1 MIVKYD
7 KLPERLQMGLQMLEK
22 YQCITLGDAGVEVVA
37 AQGDEI
43 SIEKCASRI
52 AIVYDTE
59 PHFYMALARAI
70 GMKEG
75 VQKIEPKIK
84 NLGVMLDCSRNA
96 VAKPDTLKRFICLMT
111 LAGYTYFQLY
121 TEETYELPGEPYFGY
136 KRGRYTAEELKEVIA
151 FAEIFGMEVVPCI
164 QTLAHLKNLANWKPY
179 FDHMDINDIL
189 LVGDERTYDLIRKCL
204 KFCKETFNTKRIH
217 IGTDEAFHLGRGK
230 YVDQYGY
237 RSKHEIYVDHLK
249 RVFEICKEEG
259 MEPEFWADAFYDTDV
274 PKEEVQALFD
284 GTQTPIYWDYYKTDV
299 NFHREKMQ
307 TLKEYAGKVSYAG
320 GLWKWFGYA
329 PDNHFSDMVHD
340 TAFEAAMD
348 CGVSDILITIW
359 GDNGDEC
366 PLFAIIPSLWYAA
379 NQLYPCE
386 MDINLILEE
395 VTGYTD
401 EEWRTCDELN
411 YDFQQNGIRCNTPK
425 YALHNDFLIGLLDY
439 HILPNLGEIFGNM
452 IPNYQKLAE
461 KDSPYAY
468 IFRMYAALCQALTL
482 KSTYSLRLRAAYQ
495 AGDQGAMQE
504 LVEELKPIREDIAAF
519 YKVYRTL
526 WMTENKGYGFEVM
539 DVRIGGL
546 ISRIETVTEV
556 LNDYLAGK
564 TDKIYELEDDSIDY
578 WAGALPDE
586 DRYIPTHNFWGTLY
600 TVNHI

>member
-1 MIVKYD
+1 MIVNYS
-7 KLPERLQMGLQMLEK
+7 KLPETLQKGIEALQAYNCLIVGVTGIELVATQGNEILVEK
-22 YQCITLGDAGVEVVA
+22 SDAK
-37 AQGDEI
+37 I
-43 SIEKCASRI
+43 SIT
-52 AIVYDTE
+52 YDTE

-70 GMKEG
+70 GMKNG
-75 VQKIEPKIK
+75 AQKIEPKAK
-84 NLGVMLDCSRNA
+84 ELGLMLDCSRNA
-96 VAKPDTLKRFICLMT
+96 VAKPDTLKRLTCLLA
-111 LAGYTYFQLY
+111 LAGYTYLELY
-121 TEETYELPGEPYFGY
+121 TEDTYELPGEPYFGY
-136 KRGRYTAEELKEVIA
+136 KRGRYSAAELKEVIE
-151 FAEIFGMEVVPCI
+151 FAEIFGIEVVPCI
-164 QTLAHLKNLANWKPY
+164 QTLAHLKQLANWKVY

-189 LVGDERTYDLIRKCL
+189 LVGDERTYDLIRKCIR
-204 KFCKETFNTKRIH
+204 FCKENFHTKRVH

-230 YVDQYGY
+230 YTDTYGY
-237 RSKHEIYVDHLK
+237 KSKHQIYLEHLK

-259 MEPEFWADAFYDTDV
+259 VLPEFWADAFYNTDI
-274 PKEEVQALFD
+274 PTEEVQAIFD

-299 NFHREKMQ
+299 EFHREKMQ
-307 TLKEYAGKVSYAG
+307 KLKEYAGKVSYAG

-329 PDNHFSDMVHD
+329 PDNRFSDMVHD
-340 TAFEAAMD
+340 SAFEAAAEV
-348 CGVSDILITIW
+348 GVDDILMTVW

-366 PLFAIIPSLWYAA
+366 PLFAIVPSMWYAA
-379 NQLYPCE
+379 NKLYPSD
-386 MDINLILEE
+386 MDINVILKE

-401 EEWRTCDELN
+401 EEWRTCDVLN
-411 YDFQQNGIRCNTPK
+411 YDFQQSGIRCNTPK
-425 YALHNDFLIGLLDY
+425 YALHGDFLIGLMDY

-468 IFRMYAALCQALTL
+468 IFRAYAALCQALTL
-482 KSTYSLRLRAAYQ
+482 KSTYSLRLRAAYK
-495 AGDQGAMQE
+495 AGDKDLMWK
-504 LVEELKPIREDIAAF
+504 LVEELKPIREDISAF

-556 LNDYLAGK
+556 LKDYLEGK
-564 TDKIYELEDDSIDY
+564 TDKIYELEDESIDY

-586 DRYIPTHNFWGTLY
+586 DRYIPTHNFWQTLY